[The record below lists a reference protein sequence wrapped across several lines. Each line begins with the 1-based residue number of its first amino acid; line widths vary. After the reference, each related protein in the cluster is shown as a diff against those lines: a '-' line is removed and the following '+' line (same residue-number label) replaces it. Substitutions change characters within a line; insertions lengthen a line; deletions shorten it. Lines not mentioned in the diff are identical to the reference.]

1 MPLDVQDMTA
11 TPRARQLLSPAGM
24 RWAWQGLFI
33 PGHPSYQFL
42 FFCLAG
48 LSGVVVNYLVMWG
61 LYQGLGL
68 YYILSSVGAHLV
80 ASLNNYTWN
89 KLVTFRDRRRGL
101 GAVLRQYLTFLS
113 VTLVGLAINQAVLVG
128 LVELA
133 GLDPVPANLAG
144 VLLATVSNF
153 LGAKFITFR
162 IKGA

>member
-1 MPLDVQDMTA
+1 MPLDARDI
-11 TPRARQLLSPAGM
+11 TPTARQLFSAAGM

-33 PGHPSYQFL
+33 AGHPSYQFF

-89 KLVTFRDRRRGL
+89 KLVTFRDSRRGW
-101 GAVLRQYLTFLS
+101 GPVLRQYLTFLS
-113 VTLVGLAINQAVLVG
+113 VTLVGLGINQAFLVG

-133 GLDPVPANLAG
+133 GMDPVPANLVG
-144 VLLATVSNF
+144 VLVATVSNF

-162 IKGA
+162 QKGA